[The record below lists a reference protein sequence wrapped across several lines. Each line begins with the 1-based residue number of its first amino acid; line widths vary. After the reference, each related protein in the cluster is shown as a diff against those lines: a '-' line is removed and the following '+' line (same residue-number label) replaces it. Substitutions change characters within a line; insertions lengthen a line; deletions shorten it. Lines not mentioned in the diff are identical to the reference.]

1 MSRTIRRIHPR
12 HQNWHYRDYNIVK
25 EIEHFGE
32 FYDSNF
38 CYAAHYL
45 NVEGFYDE
53 IYRRDPGLIVAL
65 KKAQAAND
73 KDLWARLNGAGP
85 IDLRGCKGYTEY
97 EKRAWRQSFKQNKNV
112 ADYEDWDYVKY
123 PKLRSFT
130 WRQY

>member
-12 HQNWHYRDYNIVK
+12 RQKWYNKDFNIVK
-25 EIEHFGE
+25 EIDYFGE
-32 FYDSNF
+32 FYDGNF
-38 CYAAHYL
+38 CCATHYL
-45 NVEGFYDE
+45 SVEGFYDE

-85 IDLRGCKGYTEY
+85 IDLSVCKSYTEY

-112 ADYEDWDYVKY
+112 VDYEDWDYVKY
-123 PKLRSFT
+123 PRLRSFT